1 MRSRTRLHRIWL
13 RLTSRAHSVN
23 RSLRHVRSRRDRARR
38 LPERGAAVVEL
49 LLLGVPLCVLAMV
62 LASKLAATS
71 SARMQAQWTASQRAQ
86 LETREPCGMDLL
98 LTAGPVA
105 AVVKK
110 PKARKALL
118 PLAGG
123 ADLLFTNSQT
133 RDATIDVADY
143 HFRPSADQAVP
154 DGIKSIRAEATFL
167 CNNATNRGKNALTKD
182 NGRTL
187 RGLYVT
193 GLGFWQARKLFGGG
207 GGDIKAPS
215 DPRDKPPKDAQD
227 QSDQLPKGDP
237 KDSVPDDLRDRI
249 KDADKNGVPK
259 SSTDKLK
266 DLPPDIRKDVDD
278 ELKKRPQLEDPKPKK
293 G

>member
-1 MRSRTRLHRIWL
+1 M
-13 RLTSRAHSVN
+13 TSCPEG
-23 RSLRHVRSRRDRARR
+23 ARR
-38 LPERGAAVVEL
+38 RAPHRGGSPRRLRERFPARA
-49 LLLGVPLCVLAMV
+49 P
-62 LASKLAATS
+62 LAALACLALVL
-71 SARMQAQWTASQRAQ
+71 SARRAAAAPEAHILRIDPRASSVDGAPILTTV
-86 LETREPCGMDLL
+86 LEIVQNKRMSE
-98 LTAGPVA
+98 LTGKCA
-105 AVVKK
+105 ALV
-110 PKARKALL
+110 
-118 PLAGG
+118 G
-123 ADLLFTNSQT
+123 
-133 RDATIDVADY
+133 DATIDVADY